1 MKIYISLLFVKRRK
15 MIKTKKKKILLI
27 LTFIGVIFY
36 YFCLPKN
43 LFDNPTSTVVTAKN
57 NELLGAV
64 IASDGQWRFP
74 ELDSV
79 PKKFEHCIL
88 QFEDA
93 YFYKHFGFNPVS
105 IGKAMVENIKAKR
118 VVRGGSTLTQQVIRL
133 SRKNKER
140 SYFEKLQEL
149 VLATRLEFRHS
160 KKEILKLYAS
170 HAPYGGNVVGLEMAS
185 WRYFGLKPYQLSWA
199 ETATLAVLPNA
210 PSLIYPGKNQQKL
223 KIKRNRLLQ
232 KLHEEGIIDQITY
245 DLAIEEE
252 LPQKPYPL
260 PTVAPHFVQEV
271 TQQYRGQRVKSSIDI
286 HLQKQVNN
294 LVKQHY
300 FRQKQNEVYNMAV
313 LVLDVKTRK
322 VVSYVGNSPTDK
334 AHQKDV
340 NNIIAPRSTGSTL
353 KPFLYAQML
362 QSGNLLP
369 SQLVAD
375 VPTEIAGYS
384 PKNFNLTFDGAVPA
398 NEALT
403 RSLNIPS
410 VRMLQRYGL
419 EKFREDLK
427 AYHINDIN
435 KSADYY
441 GLSLILGG
449 AEASL
454 WDLCKTFAGYAGIVN
469 HYEELK
475 HNYYQN
481 EFIEPSFLFEGTP
494 DFGKVQEDYTTLDAG
509 ATFLT
514 LNTLIEVNRPYT
526 DQAWKYYD
534 SSQKIAWKTGT
545 SFGNKDAWAVGVTPK
560 YVVGIWIG
568 NSDGEGRPDLT
579 GVGSAA
585 PLLFN
590 VFDVLPKSN
599 WFLEPYEDLIEVAIC
614 EKSGFLA
621 KSICPSVTKRVQK
634 SAMKAKSCSY
644 HQEITVDISEKF
656 RVNSNCES
664 ISNMVT
670 KSWFVLPPLM
680 AYYYQQNNADYRSL
694 PKFRSDCNQLES
706 NTMDFVF
713 PAKYTSKISLTRGE
727 NNKLNPII
735 LKLTHANAEAKVYW
749 YLNKEFIG
757 ITEQYHEQAIIPK
770 NGIHTITAID
780 DFGNELKRIIEV
792 KN

>member
-1 MKIYISLLFVKRRK
+1 MQTIFKWIQQNK
-15 MIKTKKKKILLI
+15 IKTII
-27 LTFIGVIFY
+27 TAFVVIVY
-36 YFCLPKN
+36 YFCLPKK
-43 LFDNPTSTVVTAKN
+43 LFEIPTSTVVTAKN
-57 NELLGAV
+57 NKLLGAV

-79 PKKFEHCIL
+79 PRKFEYCIL

-93 YFYKHFGFNPVS
+93 YFYKHFGFNPIS

-149 VLATRLEFRHS
+149 ILATRLEFRHS
-160 KKEILKLYAS
+160 KKEILNLYAS

-185 WRYFGLKPYQLSWA
+185 WRYFGLKPHQLSWA

-223 KIKRNRLLQ
+223 KNKRNRLLQ

-271 TQQYRGQRVKSSIDI
+271 TKQYRGQRVKSSIDI
-286 HLQKQVNN
+286 HLQRQVNN

-322 VVSYVGNSPTDK
+322 VLSYVGNSPTDK

-362 QSGNLLP
+362 QSGDLLP

-427 AYHINDIN
+427 AYHISDIN

-475 HNYYQN
+475 HKYYQN
-481 EFIEPSFLFEGTP
+481 EFIEPSFLSERTP
-494 DFGKVQEDYTTLDAG
+494 DFGKVQEDYITLDAG

-560 YVVGIWIG
+560 YVVGVWIG

-585 PLLFN
+585 PLMFN

-599 WFLEPYEDLIEVAIC
+599 WFLEPYEDLIEAAIC

-621 KSICPSVTKRVQK
+621 KTICPLVITKRVQK
-634 SAMKAKSCSY
+634 SAMKAKSCPY
-644 HQEITVDISEKF
+644 HQEITVDISEKY

-664 ISNMVT
+664 ISNMIT
-670 KSWFVLPPLM
+670 KPWFVLPPLM

-694 PKFRSDCNQLES
+694 PKYRSDCNQLES

-713 PAKYTSKISLTRGE
+713 PAKLTSKISLTRGE

-749 YLNKEFIG
+749 YLNKQFIG
-757 ITEQYHEQAIIPK
+757 ITEQYHEQAVMPK
-770 NGIHTITAID
+770 KGVHTITVID
-780 DFGNELKRIIEV
+780 DFGNELKRIIEL

>member
-1 MKIYISLLFVKRRK
+1 

-362 QSGNLLP
+362 QSGDLLP

-481 EFIEPSFLFEGTP
+481 EFTEPSFLFEGIP

-545 SFGNKDAWAVGVTPK
+545 SFGNKDAWSIGVTPK
-560 YVVGIWIG
+560 YVVGVWIG

-585 PLLFN
+585 PLMFD
-590 VFDVLPKSN
+590 VFDMLPKSN

-621 KSICPSVTKRVQK
+621 KPICSSVTKRIQK
-634 SAMKAKSCSY
+634 SAMRAQSCPY
-644 HQEITVDISEKF
+644 HQQVMVDKLEKF

-664 ISNMVT
+664 ISNMKS

-680 AYYYQQNNADYRSL
+680 AYYYQQNNADYRPL
-694 PKFRSDCNQLES
+694 PNYRSDCNRLES
-706 NTMDFVF
+706 NLMGFVF
-713 PAKYTSKISLTRGE
+713 PSKNITKVSLTKGE
-727 NNKLNPII
+727 DNQLNPIV
-735 LKLTHANAEAKVYW
+735 LKLTHSNSETKVYW
-749 YLNKEFIG
+749 YLNKKFIG
-757 ITEQYHEQAIIPK
+757 ITQQYHEQAILPK
-770 NGIHTITAID
+770 EGTHIITVID
-780 DFGNELKRIIEV
+780 DFGNELKKVLEV
-792 KN
+792 KK

>member
-1 MKIYISLLFVKRRK
+1 M
-15 MIKTKKKKILLI
+15 
-27 LTFIGVIFY
+27 
-36 YFCLPKN
+36 PKN
-43 LFDNPTSTVVTAKN
+43 LFTNPTSTVVTAKN

-64 IASDGQWRFP
+64 IAGDGQWRFP

-93 YFYKHFGFNPVS
+93 YFYKHFGFNPIS

-133 SRKNKER
+133 SRKNKKR
-140 SYFEKLQEL
+140 SYGEKLQEL
-149 VLATRLEFRHS
+149 ILATRLEFRHS

-185 WRYFGLKPYQLSWA
+185 WRYFGLQPHQLSWA
-199 ETATLAVLPNA
+199 ESATLAVLPNA

-223 KIKRNRLLQ
+223 KIKRNKLLA
-232 KLHEEGIIDQITY
+232 KLHEEQIIDQITY
-245 DLAIEEE
+245 ELAIEEE

-260 PTVAPHFVQEV
+260 PTIAPHFVQEV
-271 TQQYRGQRVKSSIDI
+271 TQRYSGQRIKSSIDI

-294 LVKQHY
+294 LAKQHY
-300 FRQKQNEVYNMAV
+300 NRQKQNEVYNMAV
-313 LVLDVKTRK
+313 LVLDVNSRK
-322 VVSYVGNSPTDK
+322 VLCYVGNSPTDK

-340 NNIIAPRSTGSTL
+340 NNIISPRSTGSTL

-362 QSGNLLP
+362 LSGDILP
-369 SQLVAD
+369 TQLVAD

-384 PKNFNLTFDGAVPA
+384 PKNFDLTFDGAVPA

-469 HYEELK
+469 HYEDLK
-475 HNYYQN
+475 HKYYQK
-481 EFIEPSFLFEGTP
+481 EFAEPSFLF
-494 DFGKVQEDYTTLDAG
+494 DKKASFGETQENYATVDAG
-509 ATFLT
+509 SAFLT
-514 LNTLIEVNRPYT
+514 LNTLTEVNRPYT

-545 SFGNKDAWAVGVTPK
+545 SFGNKDAWAIGATPK
-560 YVVGIWIG
+560 YVVGVWIG
-568 NSDGEGRPDLT
+568 NSDGEGRPGLT

-585 PLLFN
+585 PLMFDVFN
-590 VFDVLPKSN
+590 VLPKSS
-599 WFLEPYEDLIEVAIC
+599 WFLEPYEDLVETTIC

-621 KSICPSVTKRVQK
+621 KTICPSVIKRVQK
-634 SAMKAKSCSY
+634 SAVKARSCPY
-644 HQEITVDISEKF
+644 HQQITVDKSEKF
-656 RVNSNCES
+656 RVNANCES
-664 ISNMVT
+664 TSNMLT

-680 AYYYQQNNADYRSL
+680 AYYYQQNNADYKPL
-694 PKFRSDCNQLES
+694 PRFRSDCNRLEK
-706 NTMDFVF
+706 NTMDFIF
-713 PAKYTSKISLTRGE
+713 PAKYVSKISLTKGE
-727 NNKLNPII
+727 DNKQNPII
-735 LKLTHANAEAKVYW
+735 IKVTHAELEAKVYW
-749 YLNKEFIG
+749 YVDNEFIG
-757 ITEQYHEQAIIPK
+757 ITEQYHEQAILPTE
-770 NGIHTITAID
+770 GTHTITVID
-780 DFGNELKRIIEV
+780 NMGNELKRIIEI

>member
-1 MKIYISLLFVKRRK
+1 
-15 MIKTKKKKILLI
+15 MIQTKKKKIVLI
-27 LTFIGVIFY
+27 LTFIGVIVY
-36 YFCLPKN
+36 YFCLPKK
-43 LFDNPTSTVVTAKN
+43 LFDNPTSTVVTSKN

-64 IASDGQWRFP
+64 IADDGQWRFP

-79 PKKFEHCIL
+79 PTKFEHCIL

-93 YFYKHFGFNPVS
+93 YFYKHFGFNPIS
-105 IGKAMVENIKAKR
+105 IGKAMIENIKAKR

-149 VLATRLEFRHS
+149 ILATRLEFRHS
-160 KKEILKLYAS
+160 KKEILSLYAS

-185 WRYFGLKPYQLSWA
+185 WRYFGLKPHQLSWA

-223 KIKRNRLLQ
+223 KNKRNRLLQ

-271 TQQYRGQRVKSSIDI
+271 TKQYRGKRVKSSVDI
-286 HLQKQVNN
+286 HLQRQVNN

-313 LVLDVKTRK
+313 LVLDVETRK
-322 VVSYVGNSPTDK
+322 VLSYVGNSPTDK
-334 AHQKDV
+334 VHQKDV
-340 NNIIAPRSTGSTL
+340 DNIVAPRSTGSVL

-362 QSGNLLP
+362 QSGDLLP
-369 SQLVAD
+369 TQLVAD

-419 EKFREDLK
+419 EKFREDIK
-427 AYHINDIN
+427 AYHINDIDR
-435 KSADYY
+435 SADYY

-475 HNYYQN
+475 HKYYQK
-481 EFIEPSFLFEGTP
+481 EFIEPSFLFDETL
-494 DFGKVQEDYTTLDAG
+494 DFGKVQKDYTTLDAG

-514 LNTLIEVNRPYT
+514 LNTLLEVNRPYT

-545 SFGNKDAWAVGVTPK
+545 SFGNKDAWSIGVTPK
-560 YVVGIWIG
+560 YVVGVWIG

-585 PLLFN
+585 PLMFD
-590 VFDVLPKSN
+590 VFDVLPKSS
-599 WFLEPYEDLIEVAIC
+599 WFLEPYEDLIEAAIC

-621 KSICPSVTKRVQK
+621 KPICPSTTKRVQK
-634 SAMKAKSCSY
+634 SAMKAQSCLY
-644 HQEITVDISEKF
+644 HQQIMVDKLEKF

-664 ISNMVT
+664 ISNMKS

-680 AYYYQQNNADYRSL
+680 AHYYQQNNADYRPL
-694 PKFRSDCNQLES
+694 PNYRSDCNRLES
-706 NTMDFVF
+706 NLMGFVF
-713 PAKYTSKISLTRGE
+713 PSKSRTRVSLTKGE
-727 NNKLNPII
+727 DNQLNPIV
-735 LKLTHANAEAKVYW
+735 LKLTHSNSEAKVYW
-749 YLNKEFIG
+749 YLNEQFIG
-757 ITEQYHEQAIIPK
+757 ITQQYHEQAIIPEE
-770 NGIHTITAID
+770 GTHIITVID
-780 DFGNELKRIIEV
+780 DFGNELKKVLEV
-792 KN
+792 KK

>member
-1 MKIYISLLFVKRRK
+1 
-15 MIKTKKKKILLI
+15 MIQTKKKKMVFILA
-27 LTFIGVIFY
+27 FIGVIFY
-36 YFCLPKN
+36 YFCLPKK

-93 YFYKHFGFNPVS
+93 YFYKHFGFNPIS

-133 SRKNKER
+133 SRKNKKR
-140 SYFEKLQEL
+140 SYFEKFQEL
-149 VLATRLEFRHS
+149 ILATRLEFRHS

-185 WRYFGLKPYQLSWA
+185 WRYFGLKPHQLSWA

-223 KIKRNRLLQ
+223 KNKRNRLLQ

-271 TQQYRGQRVKSSIDI
+271 TQQYRGERVKSSIDV
-286 HLQKQVNN
+286 HLQRQVNN

-322 VVSYVGNSPTDK
+322 VLSYVGNSPTDK

-362 QSGNLLP
+362 QSGDLLP
-369 SQLVAD
+369 NQLVAD

-419 EKFREDLK
+419 EKFREDLR
-427 AYHINDIN
+427 AYHIKDIN

-475 HNYYQN
+475 HNYYEN
-481 EFIEPSFLFEGTP
+481 EFIEPSFLSDGATN
-494 DFGKVQEDYTTLDAG
+494 FGKIQKDYITLDAG

-560 YVVGIWIG
+560 YVVGVWIG

-585 PLLFN
+585 PLMFN

-599 WFLEPYEDLIEVAIC
+599 WFLEPYEDLMEAAIC

-621 KSICPSVTKRVQK
+621 KTICPSTVTKRVQK
-634 SAMKAKSCSY
+634 SAMKAKSCPY

-670 KSWFVLPPLM
+670 KPWFVLPPLM

-694 PKFRSDCNQLES
+694 PKYRSDCNQLES
-706 NTMDFVF
+706 NTMGFVF

-757 ITEQYHEQAIIPK
+757 ITEQYHEQAIMPK
-770 NGIHTITAID
+770 SGMHTITAID
-780 DFGNELKRIIEV
+780 DYGNELKRVIEV

>member
-1 MKIYISLLFVKRRK
+1 MKIVFNFLKQHKIKVIIISVFMVA
-15 MIKTKKKKILLI
+15 
-27 LTFIGVIFY
+27 Y

-64 IASDGQWRFP
+64 IADDGQWRFP

-79 PKKFEHCIL
+79 PKKFEYCIL

-93 YFYKHFGFNPVS
+93 YFYKHFGFNPIS
-105 IGKAMVENIKAKR
+105 IGKAMTENIKAKK

-133 SRKNKER
+133 SRKNKKR

-149 VLATRLEFRHS
+149 ILATRLEFRSS

-185 WRYFGLKPYQLSWA
+185 WRYFGLQPHQLSWA
-199 ETATLAVLPNA
+199 ESATLAVLPNA

-223 KIKRNRLLQ
+223 KEKRDKLLF
-232 KLHEEGIIDQITY
+232 KLKEEGIIDQITY
-245 DLAIEEE
+245 ELAIEEE
-252 LPQKPYPL
+252 LPKKPYPL
-260 PTVAPHFVQEV
+260 PTVAAHFVQEAN
-271 TQQYRGQRVKSSIDI
+271 QKYKGQRIQSSINI

-300 FRQKQNEVYNMAV
+300 DRQKQNEVYNMAV
-313 LVLDVKTRK
+313 LVLDVETRK
-322 VVSYVGNSPTDK
+322 VLAYVGNSPTDK
-334 AHQKDV
+334 THQKDV
-340 NNIIAPRSTGSTL
+340 NNVVAPRSTGSTL
-353 KPFLYAQML
+353 KPFLYAHML
-362 QSGNLLP
+362 QSGDLLP
-369 SQLVAD
+369 TQLVAD

-384 PKNFNLTFDGAVPA
+384 PKNFSLTFDGAVAA

-403 RSLNIPS
+403 RSLNIPL
-410 VRMLQRYGL
+410 VRLLQSYGL
-419 EKFREDLK
+419 EKFREDIK
-427 AYHINDIN
+427 AYKISDIN
-435 KSADYY
+435 KPADYY

-454 WDLCKTFAGYAGIVN
+454 WDLCKTFAGYAGIIN

-475 HNYYQN
+475 HQYYQN
-481 EFIEPSFLFEGTP
+481 EFVEPSFILEGQV
-494 DFGKVQEDYTTLDAG
+494 DFGKVQEHYSTLDAG
-509 ATFLT
+509 SVYTT

-526 DQAWKYYD
+526 DQAWKYFD

-545 SFGNKDAWAVGVTPK
+545 SFGNKDAWAIGTTPK
-560 YVVGIWIG
+560 YVVGVWIG

-585 PLLFN
+585 PLMFD
-590 VFDVLPKSN
+590 VFDVLPKSD
-599 WFLEPYEDLIEVAIC
+599 WFLEPFEDLIEVSIC

-621 KSICPSVTKRVQK
+621 KPICSSITKRVPK
-634 SAMKAKSCSY
+634 SAMKAKSCPY
-644 HQEITVDISEKF
+644 HQQIMVDKVEKF

-664 ISNMVT
+664 IANMKQ

-680 AYYYQQNNADYRSL
+680 AHYYQQKNADYKPL
-694 PKFRSDCNQLES
+694 PKFRADCYRLEN

-713 PAKYTSKISLTRGE
+713 PAKFLSKLSLTRGE
-727 NNKLNPII
+727 DNILNPII
-735 LKLTHANAEAKVYW
+735 LKLTHFNSEAKVYW
-749 YLNKEFIG
+749 YLNDKFIG
-757 ITEQYHEQAIIPK
+757 VTQQYHEQAIIPEQ
-770 NGIHTITAID
+770 GVYTISAID
-780 DFGNELKRIIEV
+780 DFGNEAKRIIEI

>member
-1 MKIYISLLFVKRRK
+1 MQAILKWIQQNKL
-15 MIKTKKKKILLI
+15 KTIITVLV
-27 LTFIGVIFY
+27 VIVY
-36 YFCLPKN
+36 YFSLPKH
-43 LFDNPTSTVVTAKN
+43 LFKNPTATVVTAKN

-93 YFYKHFGFNPVS
+93 YFYQHFGFNPIS
-105 IGKAMVENIKAKR
+105 IGKAIIENSKAKR

-133 SRKNKER
+133 SRKNKKR
-140 SYFEKLQEL
+140 SYVEKLQEII
-149 VLATRLEFRHS
+149 LATRLEFRYS

-170 HAPYGGNVVGLEMAS
+170 HAPFGGNVVGLEMAS
-185 WRYFGLKPYQLSWA
+185 WRYFGLQPHQLSWA

-210 PSLIYPGKNQQKL
+210 PALIYPGKNQQKL
-223 KIKRNRLLQ
+223 KIKRNNLLQ
-232 KLHEEGIIDQITY
+232 KLYEEGVIDQITY
-245 DLAIEEE
+245 DLAIEEA

-260 PTVAPHFVQEV
+260 PTTAPHFVQEV
-271 TQQYRGQRVKSSIDI
+271 TKQHRGKRIKSSVDI
-286 HLQKQVNN
+286 HLQKQVNA

-300 FRQKQNEVYNMAV
+300 YRQKQNEVYNMAV
-313 LVLDVKTRK
+313 LVLDVDTRK
-322 VVSYVGNSPTDK
+322 VLAYAGNSPTDK
-334 AHQKDV
+334 THQKDV
-340 NNIIAPRSTGSTL
+340 NNVIAPRSTGSTL
-353 KPFLYAQML
+353 KPFLYAHML
-362 QSGNLLP
+362 QSGDLLP
-369 SQLVAD
+369 TQLVAD

-419 EKFREDLK
+419 EKFREDIK
-427 AYHINDIN
+427 MYHINDIN

-469 HYEELK
+469 HYETLK
-475 HNYYQN
+475 HNYYEE
-481 EFIEPSFLFEGTP
+481 EFVDPSFLLKQTP
-494 DFGKVQEDYTTLDAG
+494 NFGAVKSNYSTLDAG
-509 ATFLT
+509 AVYLT

-545 SFGNKDAWAVGVTPK
+545 SFGNKDAWAIGVTPK
-560 YVVGIWIG
+560 YVVGVWVG
-568 NSDGEGRPDLT
+568 NSDGEGRSDLT

-585 PLLFN
+585 PLMFDI
-590 VFDVLPKSN
+590 FDVLPKST
-599 WFLEPYEDLIEVAIC
+599 WFLSPFEDLIEVAIC

-621 KSICPSVTKRVQK
+621 KPICPSTLKRVQK
-634 SAMKAKSCSY
+634 SAMKARSCPY
-644 HQEITVDISEKF
+644 HQEIMVDQLEKF

-664 ISNMVT
+664 VTNM
-670 KSWFVLPPLM
+670 KSKTWFVLPPLM
-680 AYYYQQNNADYRSL
+680 AYYYQQNNADYRPL
-694 PKFRSDCNQLES
+694 PKFRTNCNQLEK

-713 PAKYTSKISLTRGE
+713 PAKYYSTISPTRG
-727 NNKLNPII
+727 NNNELNPII
-735 LKLTHANAEAKVYW
+735 LKLTHTKPASKVYW
-749 YLNKEFIG
+749 YLNSKFIG
-757 ITEQYHEQAIIPK
+757 TTTQYHEQAILPK
-770 NGIHTITAID
+770 AGKHTIIAID
-780 DFGNELKRIIEV
+780 DYGNELKRVIEI
-792 KN
+792 KK

>member
-1 MKIYISLLFVKRRK
+1 MQTIFKWIQQNK
-15 MIKTKKKKILLI
+15 IKTII
-27 LTFIGVIFY
+27 TAFVVIVY
-36 YFCLPKN
+36 YFCLPKK
-43 LFDNPTSTVVTAKN
+43 LFETPTSTVVTAKN

-79 PKKFEHCIL
+79 PRKFEHCIL

-93 YFYKHFGFNPVS
+93 YFYKHFGFNPIS

-149 VLATRLEFRHS
+149 ILATRLEFRHS
-160 KKEILKLYAS
+160 KKEILNLYAS

-185 WRYFGLKPYQLSWA
+185 WRYFGLKPHQLSWA

-223 KIKRNRLLQ
+223 KNKRNRLLQ

-271 TQQYRGQRVKSSIDI
+271 TKQYRGQRVKSSIDI
-286 HLQKQVNN
+286 HLQRQVNN

-322 VVSYVGNSPTDK
+322 VLSYVGNSPTDK

-362 QSGNLLP
+362 QSGDLLP

-427 AYHINDIN
+427 AYHISDIN

-475 HNYYQN
+475 HKYYQN
-481 EFIEPSFLFEGTP
+481 EFIEPSFLSERTP
-494 DFGKVQEDYTTLDAG
+494 DFGKVQEDYLTLDAG

-560 YVVGIWIG
+560 YVVGVWIG

-585 PLLFN
+585 PLMFN

-599 WFLEPYEDLIEVAIC
+599 WFLEPYEDLIEAAIC

-621 KSICPSVTKRVQK
+621 KTICPSVVTKRVQK
-634 SAMKAKSCSY
+634 SAMKAKSCPY
-644 HQEITVDISEKF
+644 HQEITVDISEKY

-670 KSWFVLPPLM
+670 KPWFVLPPLM

-694 PKFRSDCNQLES
+694 PKYRSDCNQLES

-713 PAKYTSKISLTRGE
+713 PAKLTSKISLTRGE
-727 NNKLNPII
+727 DNKLNPII

-749 YLNKEFIG
+749 YLNKQFIG
-757 ITEQYHEQAIIPK
+757 ITEQYHEQAVMPK
-770 NGIHTITAID
+770 KGVHTITVID
-780 DFGNELKRIIEV
+780 DFGNELKRIIEL